1 MNLEGTTAVVGLG
14 LSGRAAAS
22 LAVRRGAE
30 HVVALDLRTQVPP
43 LPGVE
48 LELGPHRRETLLNAT
63 RIVVSPG
70 VPATQPD
77 VAAAHAAGVPIYG
90 ELAFADAFLGLPCA
104 AITGTNGKSTVTWF
118 AGQLLEASGRK
129 PFVGG
134 NLGNPLCNAV
144 DGDFDC
150 LVVEVSSY
158 QLEWPGAF
166 SPQIGVILNL
176 TPDHLKRHGDM
187 EGYAA
192 AKSRLFERMEETDLA
207 VIPSADD
214 RLRRHAG
221 TTGQRCWIGAHP
233 GVTREGDVI
242 DIRWPGGR
250 VHFDLSGFPIPG
262 AHNKD
267 NAATAALVALTLGA
281 STQAVGEA
289 LPTLRALEHRMEV
302 VMVRDD
308 VQWINDSKATNV
320 DALRV
325 GLSGL
330 DRPAVVLIGG
340 KSKGPGFDKLA
351 TLLTAQRSV
360 ITFGGDGDT
369 IADELESAGVCP
381 IRVATLDDAVRCAAQ
396 QARSGDLVLLSPGC
410 ASFDAFDN
418 FEHRG
423 RVFRDLVGRHA

>member
-1 MNLEGTTAVVGLG
+1 
-14 LSGRAAAS
+14 
-22 LAVRRGAE
+22 
-30 HVVALDLRTQVPP
+30 
-43 LPGVE
+43 
-48 LELGPHRRETLLNAT
+48 
-63 RIVVSPG
+63 
-70 VPATQPD
+70 
-77 VAAAHAAGVPIYG
+77 VPIFG
-90 ELAFADAFLGLPCA
+90 ELAFADAFLDRPCA

-118 AGQLLEASGRK
+118 VGQLLEASGLK

-144 DGDFDC
+144 DGAYDC

-158 QLEWPGAF
+158 QLEWPGSF
-166 SPQIGVILNL
+166 RPQTGVILNL
-176 TPDHLKRHGDM
+176 TPDHLMRHGDM

-192 AKSRLFERMEETDLA
+192 AKGRLFERMGEDDLA
-207 VIPSADD
+207 VIPAQDD

-221 TTGQRCWIGAHP
+221 TTGQRCWLGAHP
-233 GVTREGDVI
+233 GVVRTGDAI
-242 DIRWPGGR
+242 DIRWPGGTA
-250 VHFDLSGFPIPG
+250 HFDLAGFPIPG

-281 STQAVGEA
+281 SVNAVGEA
-289 LPTLRALEHRMEV
+289 LPSLCALEHRMEV
-302 VMVRDD
+302 VLVRDD
-308 VQWINDSKATNV
+308 IQWINDSKATNV
-320 DALRV
+320 DAMRV

-330 DRPAVVLIGG
+330 DRPAVVLVGG
-340 KSKGPGFDKLA
+340 KSKGPGFAQLA
-351 TLLTAQRSV
+351 ALLNEQRAV

-369 IADELESAGVCP
+369 IADELESAGVSP
-381 IRVATLDDAVRCAAQ
+381 VRVGTLEEAVRCAVG